1 VDLATLAEYLT
12 DMGKRDRH
20 EVFNRLAA
28 FLSHLLKWEYQPEHR
43 SGSWQGTILEQQRE
57 LQQLLE
63 SGALRNHAA
72 AIFADTYADARKQAA
87 AETGISRGT
96 FPKECPWDL
105 AGVLADRGDESEPD
119 AAASNGA
126 DPRK

>member
-1 VDLATLAEYLT
+1 MA
-12 DMGKRDRH
+12 KRERR

-28 FLSHLLKWEYQPEHR
+28 FLSHLLIWEYQPDRR
-43 SGSWQGTILEQQRE
+43 SGSWQETILKQQRE
-57 LQQLLE
+57 LQQRLG

-72 AIFADTYADARKQAA
+72 AIFADTYADARKQAV
-87 AETGISRGT
+87 AETRISRGT

-105 AGVLADRGDESEPD
+105 AEVFADRGDESEPD

-126 DPRK
+126 DPR